1 METVPASSYLLLH
14 ILLFQNK
21 CKVSKKEHNIVRMQ
35 RAHLLLVSAC
45 HSDYLQ
51 VSKSKQCSETCQ
63 TAPFLFRTSGFSRQA
78 GSTKKL
84 PENSKEYYKS
94 RKNDTTHSNGVVWSQ
109 IFCQYA
115 YCIRHRKSKMCLIG
129 SFANCNFDLLYR

>member
-14 ILLFQNK
+14 NLLFQNG
-21 CKVSKKEHNIVRMQ
+21 CKVFKEKQNIVRMQ
-35 RAHLLLVSAC
+35 RVHLLLVSAC

-94 RKNDTTHSNGVVWSQ
+94 RKNDTTHSNGVVWSHFQ
-109 IFCQYA
+109 MRQHLLISSCQSLSESYFF
-115 YCIRHRKSKMCLIG
+115 RSSNSESVSH
-129 SFANCNFDLLYR
+129 